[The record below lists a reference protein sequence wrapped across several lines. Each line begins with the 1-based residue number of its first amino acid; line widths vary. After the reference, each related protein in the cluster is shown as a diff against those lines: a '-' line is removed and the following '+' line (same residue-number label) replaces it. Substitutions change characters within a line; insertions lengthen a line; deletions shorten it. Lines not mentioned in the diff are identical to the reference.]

1 MPVTSPTHFFIII
14 LICIISYFFVL
25 HIECTL
31 NAKKKKIHG
40 IFIGIWLT
48 GVQ

>member
-1 MPVTSPTHFFIII
+1 MPVTSPTHFFII

-31 NAKKKKIHG
+31 NAKKNKKYMA
-40 IFIGIWLT
+40 FL
-48 GVQ
+48 

>member
-31 NAKKKKIHG
+31 NAKKKKKYMA
-40 IFIGIWLT
+40 FL
-48 GVQ
+48 